1 MTDLSTSYMGLKLR
15 NPVIVSSCDLTR
27 NVGGV
32 KSCADAGAGA
42 VVLKSIF
49 EEQFMVKGEN
59 PVEGYTMHPEA
70 LDYLRSGGLLEYAP
84 NALCQMIEEAKKEV
98 NIPIIASVN
107 CQTPKL
113 WPSFAKQIE
122 GAGADALELNIY
134 FLPLDLDA
142 SGSDFERSHLE
153 ILREVKNDVSIPVS
167 IKLTNQI
174 TSIPHLADQLANA
187 GADALVFFNWFL
199 EPDID
204 IVKRRTKNI
213 KGVGNFHQTLRWV
226 ALLADRVKCDLASS
240 GGIQDSEGV
249 VKQLLAGAVAV
260 QACSVLY
267 KKGLDE
273 LGKIL
278 DGLKSWMRGARFRSI
293 EDFRG
298 ELSFKRQELS
308 YGDLGEADNYFR
320 AQYLKAYSKFDS

>member
-1 MTDLSTSYMGLKLR
+1 MADLSTSYMGLKLR

-27 NVGGV
+27 NAGGV

-49 EEQFMVKGEN
+49 EEQFMIKDDN
-59 PVEGYTMHPEA
+59 LIEGYTMYPEA

-84 NALCQMIEEAKKEV
+84 SALCQTIEDAKKEV
-98 NIPIIASVN
+98 GIPIIASVN
-107 CQTPKL
+107 CQTPQL
-113 WPSFAKQIE
+113 WPRYAKQIE

-134 FLPLDLDA
+134 FLPLELETPA
-142 SGSDFERSHLE
+142 SDYERSHID
-153 ILREVKNDVSIPVS
+153 ILRQVKNDVSIPVS

-174 TSIPHLADQLANA
+174 TSVPYLANQLAEA

-204 IVKRRTKNI
+204 VMKRKTKNI
-213 KGVGNFHQTLRWV
+213 KGVGNLYQSLRWV
-226 ALLADRVKCDLASS
+226 ALLAGRVGCDLASS
-240 GGIQDSEGV
+240 GGIQNSEDV
-249 VKQLLAGAVAV
+249 VKQLLAGAAAV
-260 QACSVLY
+260 QACSIFY
-267 KKGLDE
+267 NKGLNE

-278 DGLKSWMRGARFRSI
+278 DGLKSWMQGQRLRSI

-298 ELSFKRQELS
+298 DLSFKKQELSFK
-308 YGDLGEADNYFR
+308 DLGEAESYFR
-320 AQYLKAYSKFDS
+320 SQYLKAYSKFD